1 MPISHE
7 MHSRSLVDRYPV
19 LTVINL
25 YCTKLKKKLKV
36 DEVPMDVSVYFK
48 KIMSALEQFKIHI
61 LFVHP
66 AVHSNKP
73 KNFIF
78 SNALNLLFQLF
89 FLIFIFIV

>member
-1 MPISHE
+1 MPINHE
-7 MHSRSLVDRYPV
+7 MHSRSLVVGRYPV

-36 DEVPMDVSVYFK
+36 EEVPYGCVCIFNN
-48 KIMSALEQFKIHI
+48 IMSALEQFKIHI

-73 KNFIF
+73 KIFIF
-78 SNALNLLFQLF
+78 YILFQLF
-89 FLIFIFIV
+89 FLIFIVM